1 MKRILSV
8 IIVLSML
15 TFTACGAKAS
25 VTKDSDASSLTTSE
39 SENVNEEDKNEAN
52 NNIESS
58 SEGSV
63 SKVGESIFLG
73 VYEQDNNLENGKEPI
88 EWVIKEETEKG
99 YLLVSRYVLDFKNF
113 HNVEELVT
121 WETSDI
127 RTWLNG
133 EFYEESFNDEE
144 KTKILLTTV
153 DNSEDPTLG
162 QENKISSNYS
172 QYGYDQGD
180 NTEDYVYLLSEYEY
194 YKMYGDSR
202 PMARTDTFATD
213 YAYAIGVASNR
224 NGNQIDPETGLCNCL
239 TRTRTDNA
247 TCIANGNTGA
257 NGIFVLQRDRTRS
270 VYDHWRQPFGVQPVM
285 WISK

>member
-1 MKRILSV
+1 MKRIFSV

-15 TFTACGAKAS
+15 TFTACGVKDS
-25 VTKDSDASSLTTSE
+25 VTKDADTSSPTTSE
-39 SENVNEEDKNEAN
+39 REIVNEEDKSETN
-52 NNIESS
+52 NNIDSS

-73 VYEQDNNLENGKEPI
+73 VYEQDNNLKNGKEAI
-88 EWVIKEETEKG
+88 EWVIQEETEKG

-113 HNVEELVT
+113 HNVEELVS

-127 RTWLNG
+127 RAWLNG

-153 DNSEDPTLG
+153 DNSEDPTLE
-162 QENKISSNYS
+162 QKDKPYPNYS
-172 QYGYDQGD
+172 TYGYDHGND
-180 NTEDYVYLLSEYEY
+180 TEDYVYLLSEYEY
-194 YKMYGDSR
+194 YKMYEGSES
-202 PMARTDTFATD
+202 MDTFATS
-213 YAYAIGVASNR
+213 YAYAIGVASNI
-224 NGNQIDPETGLCNCL
+224 NNNQINPETGRCSCL

-247 TCIANGNTGA
+247 TCIANGNNGA
-257 NGIFVLQRDRTRS
+257 DGIFVLLRDRARG